1 MLVLV
6 DNYDSFTF
14 NVAQYLGDL
23 GCDYDVVRND
33 DLTIEELAAAEPRA
47 VLISPGPGAPEDSGI
62 SLAVCTQLG
71 DKVPLLGIC
80 MGHQCIGQAFGG
92 KVVRAPV
99 GVMHGK
105 TSSVMHEGKGVLR
118 DMPQP
123 FTAARYH
130 SLVVDEETFP
140 AELEPTAWSEDGMV
154 MALRHRTLPIHG
166 VQFHPESIITPEGK
180 NILRTWLELVD
191 DFHVAA

>member
-1 MLVLV
+1 M
-6 DNYDSFTF
+6 
-14 NVAQYLGDL
+14 
-23 GCDYDVVRND
+23 
-33 DLTIEELAAAEPRA
+33 
-47 VLISPGPGAPEDSGI
+47 
-62 SLAVCTQLG
+62 
-71 DKVPLLGIC
+71 
-80 MGHQCIGQAFGG
+80 
-92 KVVRAPV
+92 VRAPV